1 MEDNCV
7 PDSNKSPEDLL
18 PLTHLSFL
26 ILLALARLDL
36 HGYAII
42 KTVQQHWGST
52 FSPGTGTFYSALKRM
67 KQEGLLK
74 EVAASS
80 KIPEMDNRRRYY
92 SITDFGLKVLWAEA
106 DRLESL
112 VSTARSLQIIPV
124 EGS

>member
-1 MEDNCV
+1 MSETKD
-7 PDSNKSPEDLL
+7 PRSHL
-18 PLTHLSFL
+18 PLRPVEFE
-26 ILLALARLDL
+26 ILLVLMGGDR

-52 FSPGTGTFYSALKRM
+52 FNPGTGTFYSALKRM

-92 SITDFGLKVLWAEA
+92 SITDFGTRVLRAEA